1 MALRRV
7 SRSATV
13 LICAAVVTCASLV
26 AAVADDPPPGQV
38 LSNFENHYGAN
49 IVRDCGYSQ
58 PLPADPGSSLWLFCD
73 TDVYR
78 FNAQGQ
84 WTLSDIIGGSTAAEG
99 PAVRG
104 RVPTRLS
111 ELTTPDSGVPPI
123 PNHDGPAQFLPTP
136 SGLVTSG
143 GLPCES
149 ADNSYAASWITG
161 VTRDAARPS
170 DVLISFNNYC
180 VQSGGSFLAE
190 GFGLA
195 RYAPATNTR
204 SSQVTVFTS
213 PPGAALT
220 QQERLG
226 SPIFSGHYLY
236 LFASRCNETYD
247 ATCIANSGNAVY
259 LARVSAKPSAWDNSR
274 NYRWYAGPSSWTA
287 NPGSAVSVVSG
298 ARPLSVTV
306 NNFSAL
312 GHGLVL
318 IEQTNIV
325 GGFTVYQA
333 SHPSGAWQ
341 EKTSGTVPC
350 TIEGDS
356 FCRAIIGHPELS
368 TRRHLL
374 VSFFNPGA
382 APHYNP
388 SADAEG
394 HVMVAAFPW

>member
-1 MALRRV
+1 MALRRI

-13 LICAAVVTCASLV
+13 LISAALATCASSV
-26 AAVADDPPPGQV
+26 AALADNPPPGQV

-58 PLPADPGSSLWLFCD
+58 PLPADPSASLWLFCD

-78 FNAQGQ
+78 FNVQGQ
-84 WTLSDIIGGSTAAEG
+84 WALSDIISGSTAAEG
-99 PAVRG
+99 PASPG
-104 RVPTRLS
+104 KVPVGLS
-111 ELTTPDSGVPPI
+111 ELTTPGSGVPPI
-123 PNHDGPAQFLPTP
+123 PNHHGPSQFLSTP

-143 GLPCES
+143 GLPCDS

-190 GFGLA
+190 GSGLA
-195 RYAPATNTR
+195 QYDPATNTLNSR
-204 SSQVTVFTS
+204 VTVFTS
-213 PPGAALT
+213 ASGTALA

-226 SPIFSGHYLY
+226 SPIFSGRYLY
-236 LFASRCNETYD
+236 LFASHCNETYD
-247 ATCIANSGNAVY
+247 ATCINNSGNAVY
-259 LARVSAKPSAWDNSR
+259 LARVSAKPSAWDNAG

-287 NPGSAVSVVSG
+287 NPGSAVSVISG

-306 NNFSAL
+306 NDFSAL

-325 GGFTVYQA
+325 GGFTAYQA
-333 SHPSGAWQ
+333 SRPSGTWQ

-350 TIEGDS
+350 TIKGDS
-356 FCRAIIGHPELS
+356 FCRAIVGHSELS
-368 TRRHLL
+368 TRSHLL

-388 SADAEG
+388 GAGAEG
-394 HVMVAAFPW
+394 HVMIAAFPW